1 MMPAHFDEQWAEF
14 REICR
19 TRDILPGGSFDWMWA
34 AHAWQGLSTE
44 QRLQAIEDAGKRDA
58 EDYTVA
64 RSLPQ
69 NYLKGR
75 YFERPHRKPAAA
87 VAASK
92 GDERLRNA

>member
-1 MMPAHFDEQWAEF
+1 MMPAHFDEQWQAF

-19 TRDILPGGSFDWMWA
+19 TREILLGGTSDWMWA
-34 AHAWQGLSTE
+34 AHAWQGLSVE
-44 QRLQAIEDAGKRDA
+44 QRLNAIEDAGTRDA

-75 YFERPHRKPAAA
+75 YFERPQRKVAALP
-87 VAASK
+87 ASK

>member
-1 MMPAHFDEQWAEF
+1 MMPAHFDEQWTEF
-14 REICR
+14 REVCR
-19 TRDILPGGSFDWMWA
+19 SREILLGGSSDWLWA
-34 AHAWQGLSTE
+34 AHAWQALSVE
-44 QRLQAIEDAGKRDA
+44 QRLDALKDASTRDA

-75 YFERPHRKPAAA
+75 YFERPHRKSAATLA
-87 VAASK
+87 TK